1 MQQRWVRKMTGWR
14 RWLSLGLL
22 SLLIVL
28 TTPHWVLAQAP
39 NPTRQQGSAADLKTP
54 TPAPAP
60 SAKPMPQPTASPA
73 AGSTVNPTANPTATP
88 PTNPSPAVSP
98 SIPPPGTSPTSIEP
112 GQRRRPQLSA
122 PRTPAAK
129 PFDGTAGASFDP
141 RVAEADRLWLA
152 GQRTEAV
159 ALYRQVKPPFGVS
172 TTAALIAAPITDP
185 VQLPPGAQVFWRE
198 AEAGT
203 QSNLYTAIK
212 VPLELLV
219 EQYPQFIPGHLRL
232 AAFLESQKDFKGAQT
247 VIEKALVLYPSQPDL
262 VRAML
267 DIHIRDKKWIEAS
280 LAARQFAVFNP
291 DHPRAAEFNT
301 IAAQYMQKFQSELR
315 GQIRENAIT
324 SAVTGLLGVAVTG
337 SPLASLN
344 TVQSMIPLLQGETA
358 VGNGVVRGIKRQ
370 AELVEDPLV
379 VNYVNTMGQKL
390 AALAGR
396 QEFTYEFYVLADDTL
411 NAFALPGGKIFV
423 SSGAITRARSE
434 AELAGLLGHEI
445 AHAVLSHSFLRL
457 TQGTAIANITQ
468 LLPNQTVGQVASA
481 ATISRYSRDMER
493 EADVLGTRILAK
505 SGYAADGLFNL
516 SRTLE
521 ALERGRPTPAAWLA
535 SHPATPERVRYLQG
549 LIQRHNY
556 NRYAFEGVEQHQ
568 KVKDKITQ
576 LMRDYFDQ
584 PPGARRRQQKQKPSA
599 QPTPQASPQPSP
611 QPTGQPSVQP
621 VPSSPQSSP
630 SP

>member
-1 MQQRWVRKMTGWR
+1 MQQRWGRRSQGWR

-22 SLLIVL
+22 SLFLVLISPVWG
-28 TTPHWVLAQAP
+28 HAQSSP
-39 NPTRQQGSAADLKTP
+39 RQTGSAADLKTP

-60 SAKPMPQPTASPA
+60 TSKPNPNPTPSASPSPA
-73 AGSTVNPTANPTATP
+73 ASPSIVPTATP
-88 PTNPSPAVSP
+88 TPVGT
-98 SIPPPGTSPTSIEP
+98 PPD
-112 GQRRRPQLSA
+112 GQPRDRRQRPQLSA

-129 PFDGTAGASFDP
+129 PFDGTVAASFDA
-141 RVAEADRLWLA
+141 RLAEADRLWA
-152 GQRTEAV
+152 TGQRSEAV
-159 ALYRQVKPPFGVS
+159 AIYRQVKPPFGVS
-172 TTAALIAAPITDP
+172 AAQVAIAAPITDP
-185 VQLPPGAQVFWRE
+185 IQLPPGAQVFWRE
-198 AEAGT
+198 ADTGVQT
-203 QSNLYTAIK
+203 NLFSAIK

-232 AAFLESQKDFKGAQT
+232 AAFLESQKDSSGGRT
-247 VIEKALVLYPSQPDL
+247 VIEKALALYPNQPDL

-267 DIHIRDKKWIEAS
+267 DIHVRDNKWIEAS
-280 LAARQFAVFNP
+280 LTARQFAVFNP
-291 DHPRAAEFNT
+291 EHPRAAEFNT
-301 IAAQYMQKFQSELR
+301 IAAQYMQKFQSRLR

-337 SPLASLN
+337 SPFASLG

-358 VGNGVVRGIKRQ
+358 VGNGVVRAIKRQ

-379 VNYVNTMGQKL
+379 VNYVNKMGQKL

-457 TQGTAIANITQ
+457 TQGTTIANITQ
-468 LLPNQTVGQVASA
+468 LIPNQTVGQVTTA
-481 ATISRYSRDMER
+481 ATLSRYSRDMER

-505 SGYAADGLFNL
+505 SGYAADGLYNL
-516 SRTLE
+516 TRTLE
-521 ALERGRPTPAAWLA
+521 EQERGRNTPPAWLA
-535 SHPATPERVRYLQG
+535 SHPASPERVRYLQG

-556 NRYAFEGVEQHQ
+556 NRYALEGVEQHQ

-584 PPGARRRQQKQKPSA
+584 PPRSRRRQQPKPAASPAPSA
-599 QPTPQASPQPSP
+599 SPSP
-611 QPTGQPSVQP
+611 SPS
-621 VPSSPQSSP
+621 PSSPEASAPSSP
-630 SP
+630 PAP